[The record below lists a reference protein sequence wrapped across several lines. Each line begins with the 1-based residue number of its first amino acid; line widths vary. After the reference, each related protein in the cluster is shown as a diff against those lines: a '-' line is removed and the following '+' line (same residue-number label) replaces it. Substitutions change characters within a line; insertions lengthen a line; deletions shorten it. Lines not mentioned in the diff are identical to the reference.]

1 MNNKSSTIKK
11 TVVLFLI
18 STCTVFAQREVQY
31 QQYLMNPMAIN
42 PAMAGSSETFR
53 LTAAFRRQWIQNI
66 SGLPLSQTFSMDGRV
81 GSNED
86 KPAARQGFFGLGLQG
101 ILDRTS
107 LTNNSGVFGNAA
119 YHYQIDDNQRISF
132 GITAGVNVLPAFDI
146 GSGLVQNKAKGAAG
160 AGINYQNDIFW
171 IGVSM
176 PEIIGNNIGN
186 ISGFATII
194 YPKPIF
200 VYGGLQIQAND
211 DIIFKPSVLVSDKS
225 EYHLNLQAVYQN
237 KITATVAYR
246 SLKYVNREGFLYGLL
261 GYNIN
266 KNITANYSY
275 SSKMIENLGN
285 QGGIHELAFTFIPN
299 PKN

>member
-1 MNNKSSTIKK
+1 MKK
-11 TVVLFLI
+11 IIVLLLI
-18 STCTVFAQREVQY
+18 TTCTVSAQREVQY

-42 PAMAGSSETFR
+42 PAMAGASETFR

-81 GSNED
+81 GANDD
-86 KPAARQGFFGLGLQG
+86 KPTARQGFFGLGLQG

-107 LTNNSGVFGNAA
+107 LNNNSGVFGNVA

-132 GITAGVNVLPAFDI
+132 GITAGVSVLPAFDI
-146 GSGLVQNKAKGAAG
+146 GSGLIQNKAKGGAG
-160 AGINYQNDIFW
+160 AGINYQNNIFW

-176 PEIIGNNIGN
+176 PEMIGNNIGN
-186 ISGFATII
+186 VSGFATII
-194 YPKPIF
+194 YPKPVF

-225 EYHLNLQAVYQN
+225 EYHLNLQAVYQD
-237 KITATVAYR
+237 KISATVAYR

-285 QGGIHELAFTFIPN
+285 KGGIHELAFTFIPN